1 MTRAILLAMCGALVT
16 LTLVGA
22 MLTVGTRTE
31 AAEPPLFKV
40 GETYTVVWDC
50 APALQ
55 MFTASA
61 PQPSAIAPADCYIER
76 LKIQKIRKDGWI
88 DAIDLRDNSIW
99 GFNMNRAIARRIYV
113 PPAAA

>member
-1 MTRAILLAMCGALVT
+1 MTRPLFVVALCV
-16 LTLVGA
+16 VGFI
-22 MLTVGTRTE
+22 MPLMVVSYPE
-31 AAEPPLFKV
+31 AAEPPLFEV
-40 GETYTVVWDC
+40 GKTYTVVWDC

-55 MFTASA
+55 MYTASSA
-61 PQPSAIAPADCYIER
+61 QPSAIAPADCYVER